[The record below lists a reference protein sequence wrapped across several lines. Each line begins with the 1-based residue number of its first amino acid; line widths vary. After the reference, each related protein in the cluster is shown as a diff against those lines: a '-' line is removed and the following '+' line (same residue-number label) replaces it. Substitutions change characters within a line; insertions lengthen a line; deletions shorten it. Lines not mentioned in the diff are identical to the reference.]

1 MANWRIRITVSDDA
15 RSRARLHE
23 VLAGQQVTTLE
34 LTPREGSESVLT
46 GDVLLE
52 LPRDDELG
60 DMLSALHMISPQ
72 VFVSRAGGKGEST
85 GVAMPALVPAD

>member
-1 MANWRIRITVSDDA
+1 MANWRIRITVADDA
-15 RSRARLHE
+15 LSRARLSA
-23 VLAGQQVTTLE
+23 VLAGRQVASVE

-46 GDVLLE
+46 GDVVLE

-72 VFVSRAGGKGEST
+72 VFVSS
-85 GVAMPALVPAD
+85 VDQPSPLPV